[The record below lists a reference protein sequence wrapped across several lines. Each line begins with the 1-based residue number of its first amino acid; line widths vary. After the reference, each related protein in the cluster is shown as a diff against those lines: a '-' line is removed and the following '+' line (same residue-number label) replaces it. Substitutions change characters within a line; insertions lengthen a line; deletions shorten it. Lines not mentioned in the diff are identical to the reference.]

1 MASPSPTMTI
11 VTRVA
16 LPAFLDP
23 QAMLD
28 MLQTYE
34 PLIKASPY
42 LKNYE
47 RRSVEVEELVDDTF
61 FSEDGRKI
69 QAFVV
74 YDRVP
79 IIPGVGNWATK
90 GVKIPCVFQSF
101 HNGVRCRADSEAGV
115 TVRSSYEVRRR
126 GEVSGAPAPMVHP
139 GDGEYEL
146 VETADI
152 CCGSFVKAFV
162 RQSFTTA
169 HQKTLQRVVDETARA
184 WGQPGV
190 QKFQQFR

>member
-1 MASPSPTMTI
+1 MTI
-11 VTRVA
+11 ITRIS

-28 MLQTYE
+28 TLQTYE

-47 RRSVEVEELVDDTF
+47 RRAVEVEELIDDNF

-79 IIPGVGNWATK
+79 IIPGVGNWACK
-90 GVKIPCVFQSF
+90 GVRIPCVFQSF
-101 HNGVRCRADSEAGV
+101 QHGVRCRADSEAGV

-126 GEVSGAPAPMVHP
+126 GEIPGGPASVVNP
-139 GDGEYEL
+139 GDGDYEL

-162 RQSFTTA
+162 RRSFMSA
-169 HQKTLQRVVDETARA
+169 HQETLQRVVNETAQIYA
-184 WGQPGV
+184 PPGDQQV
-190 QKFQQFR
+190 HRFQQFQ